1 MRLRA
6 SFRICARLLAE
17 TARAGGAWLG
27 VGLLVSSAE
36 PFEVLA
42 ALAAAITLVGGIAA
56 TARRHVSV
64 RLGACAAT
72 VLLARVLA
80 GPASA
85 AGVALLLAFGWWI
98 RMRPWDAVTGLSIF
112 GIGAAAMGMASLR
125 LFAFFWILG
134 AASIG
139 GARAWRSFRRGRLR
153 NETASAPLLARENT
167 GTLSPL
173 S

>member
-6 SFRICARLLAE
+6 SFRPSVRLLAE
-17 TARAGGAWLG
+17 AARAGGAWLG
-27 VGLLVSSAE
+27 LGLLVSSAQ

-42 ALAAAITLVGGIAA
+42 VVAATITLVGGIAA
-56 TARRHVSV
+56 TARRHVSI
-64 RLGACAAT
+64 RLAACAAT
-72 VLLARVLA
+72 VLLARVLT

-85 AGVALLLAFGWWI
+85 AGVAVLIGFGWWL

-112 GIGAAAMGMASLR
+112 GIGAAAIGMASVR

-139 GARAWRSFRRGRLR
+139 GVRAWRTFRRGRLR
-153 NETASAPLLARENT
+153 DETTSAPLLARENT
-167 GTLSPL
+167 GSPAPV

>member
-1 MRLRA
+1 MRLKA
-6 SFRICARLLAE
+6 SFRTWAGLVAE
-17 TARAGGAWLG
+17 AARAGGAWLG

-42 ALAAAITLVGGIAA
+42 VVAATITLVGGIAA
-56 TARRHVSV
+56 TARWHVFV
-64 RLGACAAT
+64 RLAACAAT
-72 VLLARVLA
+72 VLLARVLT

-85 AGVALLLAFGWWI
+85 AGVTLLIAFGWWI
-98 RMRPWDAVTGLSIF
+98 RIRPWDAVTGLSIF

-153 NETASAPLLARENT
+153 DETTSAPLLARENT
-167 GTLSPL
+167 EALSPL